1 MRKINVI
8 AREINEDWPKPYFG
22 AVPYINA
29 MRTLIDIED
38 YYYEDPAREIIV
50 YFLGNAQTWRGEV
63 ARRIKKE
70 LKELI
75 EQ

>member
-38 YYYEDPAREIIV
+38 YYYDDPAREIIV
-50 YFLGNAQTWRGEV
+50 YFLGNAQTWRREV
-63 ARRIKKE
+63 ARTE
-70 LKELI
+70 
-75 EQ
+75 